1 MDEKLASYTGGLHVF
16 KGYLKE
22 KWGTLKEQG
31 TSGTIHELKEKTGTK
46 VTDLKE
52 KAIKNLNHGEGD
64 DYSHIYRRKTRAEMV
79 RISAAVMGIE
89 FCYAAETAFV
99 SPTLLKI
106 GVRHRH
112 MTLIWCLSPFIGFF
126 LTPILG
132 SLSDNC
138 RSKLG
143 RRRPFIILLSI
154 GIILGLILVPNGKLI
169 GITMGDDWAPTPA
182 PTSSSLSEE
191 QVSELISATEPGF
204 LNASTIT
211 TVVNSLDNPEN
222 ITLADDGEPPAR
234 PSGYQ
239 SHPWGIFFTIVGTML
254 LDFDADACQS
264 PSRAYLLDV
273 TVPEDH
279 AVGLSTFTIM
289 AGLGGGLGY
298 AMGGINW
305 DVTFIGW
312 VLGGHVRAV
321 FTLVTFIFIAC
332 VFSTLYSFKE
342 IPLEVLQKS
351 SKAEL
356 QRGMSTEQQV
366 LSPSGAEEGKG
377 YGTMDDKGPSR
388 PSSLP
393 LLQNG
398 HGAEPAAEGQEHAGP
413 EGESQGYQQDKQ
425 GEAGYDQETSFNQQE
440 PSAVV
445 KEGEQV
451 PDGGEEAAVPGATLR
466 QYLLSIVYMPKS
478 LRILCVT
485 NLFCWMSLVCYS
497 LYFTDFVGEAVFG
510 GDPGAPDGSVARDLY
525 EEGVRFGCWGMALYS
540 LSCSLYS
547 FLIEKMVKVFG
558 AKPVYIC
565 GQLVYSVGMMFM
577 ASLRH
582 PAAVIIFSCCAGV
595 MYSTLFTMPYL
606 LVAHYHASETFK
618 TEEGVLAD
626 GPEQQVRGLGT
637 DVAIISSMV
646 FLAQFILSLCMGSI
660 IAAVGSTTAVVC
672 AASVLA
678 ACGAISAT
686 QVIYLDL

>member
-1 MDEKLASYTGGLHVF
+1 
-16 KGYLKE
+16 
-22 KWGTLKEQG
+22 
-31 TSGTIHELKEKTGTK
+31 
-46 VTDLKE
+46 
-52 KAIKNLNHGEGD
+52 
-64 DYSHIYRRKTRAEMV
+64 MV

-154 GIILGLILVPNGKLI
+154 GIILAFFVILSRSPLRVIPLFLSPFVLSLCVSVVSQAPFPFSSLQLKTGSHRKAQTEAKRQHGGASRSTATRKEIAFRLTDTHTRPEADWCEEELHFRPRCVFGNIGLILVPNGKLI

-356 QRGMSTEQQV
+356 QRVSDNLILEQ
-366 LSPSGAEEGKG
+366 GIG
-377 YGTMDDKGPSR
+377 YGR
-388 PSSLP
+388 EL
-393 LLQNG
+393 
-398 HGAEPAAEGQEHAGP
+398 
-413 EGESQGYQQDKQ
+413 
-425 GEAGYDQETSFNQQE
+425 
-440 PSAVV
+440 
-445 KEGEQV
+445 
-451 PDGGEEAAVPGATLR
+451 
-466 QYLLSIVYMPKS
+466 
-478 LRILCVT
+478 
-485 NLFCWMSLVCYS
+485 W
-497 LYFTDFVGEAVFG
+497 
-510 GDPGAPDGSVARDLY
+510 
-525 EEGVRFGCWGMALYS
+525 W
-540 LSCSLYS
+540 
-547 FLIEKMVKVFG
+547 
-558 AKPVYIC
+558 
-565 GQLVYSVGMMFM
+565 
-577 ASLRH
+577 
-582 PAAVIIFSCCAGV
+582 
-595 MYSTLFTMPYL
+595 
-606 LVAHYHASETFK
+606 
-618 TEEGVLAD
+618 
-626 GPEQQVRGLGT
+626 
-637 DVAIISSMV
+637 
-646 FLAQFILSLCMGSI
+646 
-660 IAAVGSTTAVVC
+660 
-672 AASVLA
+672 
-678 ACGAISAT
+678 
-686 QVIYLDL
+686 